1 MTMTSAHPLRES
13 SPMKKHLSVAA
24 AAALLSTACATPFA
38 PAPLAT
44 NFETSKQHKLQ
55 AAAHWNTI
63 ARDVAGKLSAGLPH
77 NAALFINQQADAS
90 AFERAFTGQLITAL
104 IDAGHPVMRSP
115 EGALR
120 VGVDTQAVPF
130 AADRPQYRHAGT
142 ATALGAG
149 VWVLYDIVE
158 YASNGPAKAALLA
171 LGGADAYAWFQSEF
185 ASGGT
190 PAMEI
195 IVNTTVTDANR
206 YLARNTSV
214 YYVADA
220 DQRLYTAGPRAHTKT
235 FRVTGG
241 E

>member
-1 MTMTSAHPLRES
+1 MHTRL
-13 SPMKKHLSVAA
+13 LAA
-24 AAALLSTACATPFA
+24 AAAATLATACATPYA

-44 NFETSKQHKLQ
+44 NFETSKQHTLQ

-63 ARDVAGKLSAGLPH
+63 AQDVAAKLSARLPQ
-77 NAALFINQQADAS
+77 NTPLYINQQADAS

-104 IDAGHPVMRSP
+104 IEAGHPVMRTP

-130 AADRPQYRHAGT
+130 AADRPQYRHAGK

-149 VWVLYDIVE
+149 LWALYDIVE

-171 LGGADAYAWFQSEF
+171 VGAADAYAWFDSEF
-185 ASGGT
+185 TGGGT
-190 PAMEI
+190 PSMEI
-195 IVNTTVTDANR
+195 IVNTSVTDARR
-206 YLARNTSV
+206 YVARNTSV

-220 DQRLYTAGPRAHTKT
+220 DQRLYTANQQGRVGT
-235 FRVTGG
+235 FRVVGG

>member
-1 MTMTSAHPLRES
+1 
-13 SPMKKHLSVAA
+13 MKKSLP
-24 AAALLSTACATPFA
+24 AAALAVLLATACATPYA

-44 NFETSKQHKLQ
+44 NFETSKQPKLQ

-63 ARDVAGKLSAGLPH
+63 AQDVAAKLSARLPQS
-77 NAALFINQQADAS
+77 APLFINQQANAS
-90 AFERAFTGQLITAL
+90 PFERAFTNQLITAL
-104 IDAGHPVMRSP
+104 IDAGHSVMRTP

-120 VGVDTQAVPF
+120 VGVETQAVPF
-130 AADRPQYRHAGT
+130 AADRPQYRHAGK

-149 VWVLYDIVE
+149 LWALYDIVE

-171 LGGADAYAWFQSEF
+171 VGAADAYAWFDSEF
-185 ASGGT
+185 AGGGT
-190 PAMEI
+190 PSMEI
-195 IVNTTVTDANR
+195 IVNTSVTEANR

-220 DQRLYTAGPRAHTKT
+220 DQQLYTGPTQVRARN
-235 FRVTGG
+235 FQVEGG